1 VLLGVDVG
9 GTFTDAVLYDGKALY
24 TAKTP
29 TTPGEEARGVGR
41 AIATLIEAAHAQH
54 ADVTRFVHGMTVGT
68 NALLEERGARTALV
82 ATEGFED
89 VLEIGRQARPDLYRL
104 CAPKPNPLVA
114 PADCVGARGRM
125 GPDGEVE
132 ACPAGEPERIA
143 AEISGLG
150 VEAVAI
156 SLLFSYVDP
165 GHEARI
171 AEAIR
176 TRLPEVHVSVSHEV
190 LPRFREY
197 ERTSTTVV
205 DAYLSPLLG
214 RYLGTLAAE
223 SASSGLPE
231 PEIMRSSG
239 GVSPWREAARQ
250 GAWSVL
256 SGPAGG
262 VVGAAMLARRS
273 GDGNAIALDMGGTSC
288 DVCVVEGGA
297 AGITES
303 RDVGGRTIQLPM
315 VDIHTVGA
323 GGGSVAWIDHGGA
336 LRVGPRSAGSDPGPA
351 CYGRGGAEPT
361 VTDANLVLGRL
372 DPDSALAGVDLDPEA
387 ASHAVAAL
395 GRQLGTGELEAAE
408 GIVRLANAEMAR
420 ALRVVTVN
428 RGIDPRDFALLPF
441 GGAGPMHAA
450 ELAAELGITRMI
462 CPRAGGVLSALGL
475 IASPRRRDFARTV
488 MLRGAGLTAEAI
500 EREVQS
506 LRGEITEAA
515 GDFRET
521 VSYELRYVGQSF
533 ELAVEDE
540 VPASPETLAN
550 AFATEH
556 ERRYGFTVEGA
567 PIELVAIR
575 IAVEG
580 ASPEVGLPRGE
591 GAWTEGARSVRFVDG
606 WHDAFVGRGEPVPG
620 LTCSGPAVLHLPES
634 TMVLPPGWS
643 AEVDEHG
650 SVVAEAGG

>member
-1 VLLGVDVG
+1 
-9 GTFTDAVLYDGKALY
+9 
-24 TAKTP
+24 
-29 TTPGEEARGVGR
+29 
-41 AIATLIEAAHAQH
+41 
-54 ADVTRFVHGMTVGT
+54 
-68 NALLEERGARTALV
+68 
-82 ATEGFED
+82 
-89 VLEIGRQARPDLYRL
+89 
-104 CAPKPNPLVA
+104 
-114 PADCVGARGRM
+114 
-125 GPDGEVE
+125 
-132 ACPAGEPERIA
+132 
-143 AEISGLG
+143 
-150 VEAVAI
+150 
-156 SLLFSYVDP
+156 
-165 GHEARI
+165 
-171 AEAIR
+171 
-176 TRLPEVHVSVSHEV
+176 
-190 LPRFREY
+190 
-197 ERTSTTVV
+197 
-205 DAYLSPLLG
+205 
-214 RYLGTLAAE
+214 
-223 SASSGLPE
+223 
-231 PEIMRSSG
+231 
-239 GVSPWREAARQ
+239 
-250 GAWSVL
+250 
-256 SGPAGG
+256 
-262 VVGAAMLARRS
+262 
-273 GDGNAIALDMGGTSC
+273 
-288 DVCVVEGGA
+288 
-297 AGITES
+297 
-303 RDVGGRTIQLPM
+303 
-315 VDIHTVGA
+315 
-323 GGGSVAWIDHGGA
+323 
-336 LRVGPRSAGSDPGPA
+336 
-351 CYGRGGAEPT
+351 
-361 VTDANLVLGRL
+361 
-372 DPDSALAGVDLDPEA
+372 
-387 ASHAVAAL
+387 
-395 GRQLGTGELEAAE
+395 
-408 GIVRLANAEMAR
+408 
-420 ALRVVTVN
+420 VN